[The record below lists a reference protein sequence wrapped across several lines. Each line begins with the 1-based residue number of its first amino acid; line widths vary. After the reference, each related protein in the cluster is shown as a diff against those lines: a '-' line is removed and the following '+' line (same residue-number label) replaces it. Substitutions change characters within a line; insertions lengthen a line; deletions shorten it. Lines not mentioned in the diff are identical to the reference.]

1 MEVETRSDDT
11 PTHGD
16 LVQQRNK
23 NIENQHQYGHAA
35 NDDEP
40 VESYDAFDICIEGC
54 KLFSHLYEK
63 LCGLIGEFG
72 VELVE
77 FLIRVFHCVVFLRS
91 FQGAVKTK
99 VITGHNN
106 CGKDTPI
113 RGDIKK
119 LVARMGGKPPILATR
134 KTKSLGVRVGGGG

>member
-1 MEVETRSDDT
+1 MEFEARSDDP
-11 PTHGD
+11 PTDGD

-77 FLIRVFHCVVFLRS
+77 FLIHIFHCVAFPQS
-91 FQGAVKTK
+91 FRGAIKLK
-99 VITGHNN
+99 VITGHHN
-106 CGKDTPI
+106 CGRDTPTC
-113 RGDIKK
+113 GDKK
-119 LVARMGGKPPILATR
+119 LVARMGGKPPILATK
-134 KTKSLGVRVGGGG
+134 KTKSFPSRYLPSD